1 MTEKEKIRLWAKGR
15 LFEVMN
21 GIGDQDAKSVLID
34 LLSFIGSDLESDL
47 THSVTKISDQEIP
60 ISDDIEKEADIC
72 WDYVFSALGW
82 DENSLMTMN
91 HKEFLAFASHFAEWQ
106 KQQMEAYRIKHCNNI
121 TNEQAELESD
131 FVSKHVEKNNRM
143 PTFLDAI
150 EYGME
155 LQKQQMM
162 KDAVHAIVDSPFRM
176 DFPNIYP
183 EYRELKDYC
192 DKNGI
197 KDDDKVKLIIIKE
210 IIA

>member
-1 MTEKEKIRLWAKGR
+1 MTDKEKIRAEIKR
-15 LFEVMN
+15 QLFFNNKPYAVTRAEVLN
-21 GIGDQDAKSVLID
+21 G
-34 LLSFIGSDLESDL
+34 LLSFIDSMKEESANEDLEE
-47 THSVTKISDQEIP
+47 EIKDYFEERETWDSESQP
-60 ISDDIEKEADIC
+60 NKEDIAR
-72 WDYVFSALGW
+72 
-82 DENSLMTMN
+82 
-91 HKEFLAFASHFAEWQ
+91 HFANWQ
-106 KQQMEAYRIKHCNNI
+106 KKQMEAYRIKHCNNI

-210 IIA
+210 D